1 MQNKNTIFVRRCF
14 KHNFILRVYE
24 NKIYDKE
31 NVPEIK
37 VE

>member
-1 MQNKNTIFVRRCF
+1 MQIKNTISVRRCF
-14 KHNFILRVYE
+14 KHNFILVMYE

-31 NVPEIK
+31 NVPKIK